1 MGKTPARTQNF
12 KVKIKSSGTVGE
24 AKNVIAQN
32 CDTPA
37 ERQRLIFA
45 GRVLKDHQIISEC
58 KIVDGVTVHMVP
70 IPSGSTTQPRSAPTP
85 TPAQPSQPSQP
96 QAQAQTQS
104 PFNLAGMFGDQGN
117 MMQQLQQNFM
127 QNPQM
132 MEQLMQNPLVQ
143 QLNQR
148 LMNDPELLRSMME
161 NNPQMRQVMEQ
172 NPEVAHIMRDP
183 AMLRQAMELSQNPNL
198 MREMMRNTDRTM
210 ANIENIPG
218 GFNLL
223 RQQYENV
230 VEPMQQAS
238 QMPDRNE
245 STGNSSEQPPSATPN
260 SDPLPNPWAPGG
272 SQPSASSGSAPNPAG
287 GAAGNANANPFASLF
302 NMFGQQPGQTGQA
315 AGGQQQQAAG
325 LFGMDPAQLN
335 QAMQMASQM
344 FGGAQGGAQG
354 SDAQAGANPQAN
366 MFSMMSNL
374 FGQQGGA
381 QGGFSG
387 VGGSGAAAQ
396 TPVSSGQQMSPEAR
410 FAVQLQQLNDMGFND
425 QEANIR
431 CLTAT
436 AGNVNA
442 AIERLLSGQ

>member
-1 MGKTPARTQNF
+1 MGKTPARTENF
-12 KVKIKSSGTVGE
+12 KVKIQSSGSVAD

-148 LMNDPELLRSMME
+148 LMNDPELLRSMLE
-161 NNPQMRQVMEQ
+161 NNPQMRQIMES
-172 NPEVAHIMRDP
+172 NPEVAHILRDP
-183 AMLRQAMELSQNPNL
+183 AMLRQAMQLSQNPNL

-230 VEPMQQAS
+230 VEPMQQAT
-238 QMPDRNE
+238 QVPDRT
-245 STGNSSEQPPSATPN
+245 TGTGQASEEAPTATPN
-260 SDPLPNPWAPGG
+260 NAPLPNPWAPNAGA
-272 SQPSASSGSAPNPAG
+272 SQ
-287 GAAGNANANPFASLF
+287 GAANAGAGAGAGANANPMANLF
-302 NMFGQQPGQTGQA
+302 NMFGQGQA
-315 AGGQQQQAAG
+315 AGNDASNANANPMAG
-325 LFGMDPAQLN
+325 LFNMDPN
-335 QAMQMASQM
+335 QMNNMMQMASQL
-344 FGGAQGGAQG
+344 FGGGATGNTGTASTQEP
-354 SDAQAGANPQAN
+354 NPQAN
-366 MFSMMSNL
+366 MMSMMANL
-374 FGQQGGA
+374 FGGQANAGQQA
-381 QGGFSG
+381 PST
-387 VGGSGAAAQ
+387 A
-396 TPVSSGQQMSPEAR
+396 SSSQMSPEAR
-410 FAVQLQQLNDMGFND
+410 YAVQLQQLNDMGFND

-436 AGNVNA
+436 SGNVNA
-442 AIERLLSGQ
+442 AIERLLGGL